1 MVDIEKNESLIFDE
15 VSIKISKFN
24 KGIKRRIFRDSNE
37 KREFNSLSYDIEEL
51 NKYLEVLRVYIHSRF
66 SYHDTERNEIFDK
79 YSNDFLKRTKELT
92 DRYNKA
98 SELANSKVTY
108 DQGMRDYTA
117 VGKEIEA
124 LLNEMKVYYNELV
137 DQFGIKYE
145 HVGDGTKEKKG
156 DIILKNGDVFGAEE
170 ISYKG
175 ITYSADGKIMK
186 SLPNEEKVFFVYNSE
201 EQTIEYKKGNEYSNP
216 ILRFNVE
223 IKDGEFF
230 IDTIMTSLTKW
241 LKASEYYKKSP
252 SDLHSKQYNE
262 IENLLNN
269 LSNFKEML
277 TNEFIQYRLATKKTE
292 LEKRNERMEPL
303 QSEVE
308 IKKNEN
314 EQLNVEVAKKDAEIN
329 KKDEKIVGLETRIVD
344 LEKNVA
350 DLEVNQKFLLSTL
363 RELANQVDAVNN
375 KPLVFSSDLK
385 KLQGY
390 AEASV
395 NATQLQGIEEEE
407 ESKKI

>member
-1 MVDIEKNESLIFDE
+1 MLDIEKMEKNESLLFDE

-24 KGIKRRIFRDSNE
+24 KGIKRRIFKDSYE
-37 KREFNSLSYDIEEL
+37 KREFNSLSYAIEEL

-66 SYHDTERNEIFDK
+66 SYHDTEGNKIFDK
-79 YSNDFLKRTKELT
+79 YSNDFLKRTKALT

-98 SELANSKVTY
+98 SELANLKVTY
-108 DQGMRDYTA
+108 EQGMRDYTA
-117 VGKEIEA
+117 VSKEIEA

-137 DQFGIKYE
+137 DQFGVKYE
-145 HVGDGTKEKKG
+145 YVGDGTKEKKG
-156 DIILKNGDVFGAEE
+156 DIILKNGNVFGAEE

-175 ITYSADGKIMK
+175 ITYSADGKIME
-186 SLPNEEKVFFVYNSE
+186 SLPNGEKVFFVYNSE

-216 ILRFNVE
+216 ILRLNVE

-241 LKASEYYKKSP
+241 LKSIEYYKKFP
-252 SDLHSKQYNE
+252 SDFRSKQYNE

-277 TNEFIQYRLATKKTE
+277 TNDFMQYRLVTKNTE
-292 LEKRNERMEPL
+292 LEKQNEQIEPL
-303 QSEVE
+303 QSAVE
-308 IKKNEN
+308 TKKSEN
-314 EQLNVEVAKKDAEIN
+314 EQLNSEIVKKDEQITEKTDEIN
-329 KKDEKIVGLETRIVD
+329 KKDEKISGLETR
-344 LEKNVA
+344 VA
-350 DLEVNQKFLLSTL
+350 DLEENQRFLFSTL
-363 RELANQVDAVNN
+363 KEIANQVDAVTT

-390 AEASV
+390 TEASMS
-395 NATQLQGIEEEE
+395 ATQLQGIEE
-407 ESKKI
+407 SKKM